1 MPNSRLSIAFTK
13 EIKGEMLQDW
23 HLYTGYFIGY
33 LDNRFTVV
41 VMHRQNK
48 KNKQK
53 KQQECVANGVKMF
66 RRDAARV

>member
-13 EIKGEMLQDW
+13 EIKGKMLQDW

-48 KNKQK
+48 KKKTKK
-53 KQQECVANGVKMF
+53 KQNNKNVLQMG
-66 RRDAARV
+66 